1 MINFFCE
8 RHGKNSRD
16 AHFSNVSRFLKH
28 ESYKRRLISAS
39 SVNTAILERQRSS
52 NEERENSLL
61 ILDYTL
67 IFIVKL
73 ILFSIL

>member
-52 NEERENSLL
+52 NEERENSGKYDFNLAPSF
-61 ILDYTL
+61 ILY
-67 IFIVKL
+67 F
-73 ILFSIL
+73 FGH